1 MLLKVL
7 QQWLDETFVS
17 MARAQGPEQRQT
29 ITPAHQRERQCPLRR
44 LLPSADQGRVNDK
57 PAATGQ

>member
-29 ITPAHQRERQCPLRR
+29 ITPTLQRERQCPLRR
-44 LLPSADQGRVNDK
+44 LLPASESERLMER
-57 PAATGQ
+57 PAAPGQ